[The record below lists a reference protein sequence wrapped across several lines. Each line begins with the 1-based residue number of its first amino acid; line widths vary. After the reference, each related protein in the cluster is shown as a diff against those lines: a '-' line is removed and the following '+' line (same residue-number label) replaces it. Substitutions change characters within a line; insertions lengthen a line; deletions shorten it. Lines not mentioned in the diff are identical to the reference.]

1 MKSLA
6 QQHGLQNCACFNVR
20 KSARVLT
27 QYYDTAMQSID
38 LRVTQFT
45 ILAVLSAQSGITVTD
60 LSNHLMMDRTT
71 LTRNL
76 RPLENQGLVK
86 TRPGDDKR
94 TRLIEL
100 SKKGKNKLE
109 KAIPLWKQAQ
119 KQVTRY
125 MGNNRFND
133 FLTELHY
140 VEKIPTI

>member
-1 MKSLA
+1 MESLA

-27 QYYDTAMQSID
+27 QHYDTMMQSID
-38 LRVTQFT
+38 LRATQFT

-60 LSNHLMMDRTT
+60 LADYLMMDRTT

-76 RPLENQGLVK
+76 RPLENKGLVK
-86 TRPGDDKR
+86 TRPGEDRR

-119 KQVTRY
+119 KDVTDY
-125 MGNNRFND
+125 MGKNRFSD
-133 FLTELHY
+133 FLTELNY
-140 VEKIPTI
+140 VEKIPAI

>member
-27 QYYDTAMQSID
+27 QHYDTAMQPID

-45 ILAVLSAQSGITVTD
+45 ILAVLSSHSGITVTD
-60 LSNHLMMDRTT
+60 LADYLMMDRTT

-76 RPLENQGLVK
+76 RPLETQGLVN

-109 KAIPLWKQAQ
+109 KAIPLWKKAQ
-119 KQVTRY
+119 KQVTDY
-125 MGNNRFND
+125 MGSHRFDD
-133 FLTELHY
+133 FLTELNY
-140 VEKIPTI
+140 VDKIPTA

>member
-6 QQHGLQNCACFNVR
+6 QQHDLQNCACSNVR

-27 QYYDTAMQSID
+27 QHFDTAMQSVD
-38 LRVTQFT
+38 LRATQFT
-45 ILAVLSAQSGITVTD
+45 ILGVLSAYSGITVTELAD
-60 LSNHLMMDRTT
+60 FLLMDRTT

-76 RPLENQGLVK
+76 RPLENKGLVK
-86 TRPGDDKR
+86 TRAGDDRR

-119 KQVTRY
+119 KDVTDY
-125 MGNNRFND
+125 MGKNRFSD
-133 FLTELHY
+133 FLTELNY

>member
-27 QYYDTAMQSID
+27 QHYDTMMQSID

-45 ILAVLSAQSGITVTD
+45 ILAVLSAQSGITVSD
-60 LSNHLMMDRTT
+60 LADYLMMDRTT

-86 TRPGDDKR
+86 TRPGDDRR

-100 SKKGKNKLE
+100 SKKGMNKLE

-119 KQVTRY
+119 KDVTDY
-125 MGNNRFND
+125 MGKKRFTD
-133 FLTELHY
+133 FLTELNY
-140 VEKIPTI
+140 VEKIPAI

>member
-27 QYYDTAMQSID
+27 QHYDTAMQSVD
-38 LRVTQFT
+38 LRATQFT
-45 ILAVLSAQSGITVTD
+45 ILGVLSAYSGITVTD
-60 LSNHLMMDRTT
+60 LADILMMDRTT

-76 RPLENQGLVK
+76 RPLENKGLVK
-86 TRPGDDKR
+86 TRAGDDRR

-119 KQVTRY
+119 KDVTDY
-125 MGNNRFND
+125 MGQNRFTD
-133 FLTELHY
+133 FLTELNY
-140 VEKIPTI
+140 VEKIPAI